1 MILSNYFMKG
11 DIELMKKVYK
21 HIVSLLILINFIGC
35 QANKNNDVD
44 TVQANNQIKN
54 VEMPKY
60 DKDELH
66 KAANKGDIE
75 KVKEILKTKIDVDE
89 RDSFGGTALHAAM
102 FQDNI
107 KIVKILI
114 ENGFDINAKGISN
127 GYTPLHDAVWANNL
141 EAVKVLVENGAD
153 TNIKAKDGLTP
164 IQKAEKEG
172 KKEIYNYLK
181 SIGNK

>member
-21 HIVSLLILINFIGC
+21 HIVILLILINFIGC

-89 RDSFGGTALHAAM
+89 RD
-102 FQDNI
+102 I
-107 KIVKILI
+107 
-114 ENGFDINAKGISN
+114 
-127 GYTPLHDAVWANNL
+127 
-141 EAVKVLVENGAD
+141 
-153 TNIKAKDGLTP
+153 
-164 IQKAEKEG
+164 
-172 KKEIYNYLK
+172 
-181 SIGNK
+181 